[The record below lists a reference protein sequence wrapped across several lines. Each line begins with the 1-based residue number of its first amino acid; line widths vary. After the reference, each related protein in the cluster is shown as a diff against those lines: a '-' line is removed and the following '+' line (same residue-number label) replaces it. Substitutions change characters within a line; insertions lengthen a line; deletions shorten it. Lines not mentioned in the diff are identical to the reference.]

1 MKIQSVFAAALLMA
15 APALASAQT
24 FTWLQDINIGGIEGL
39 PSGIVAVGGDAY
51 VAGFANRRIVKI
63 ANVTTSAPVST
74 NFAGTDDSD
83 DAVNGTDW
91 AANTGLVSIDHRA
104 GELMVA
110 GDTFGPLNDGMIY
123 HFNATT
129 GAFIRKQAPGL
140 DGGSGIRIAGAAYY
154 GPSNILAQF
163 QAGTNYF
170 QMNSTLT
177 SAGFYG
183 GPAPVNS
190 RDVAVDQVTGIAYIS
205 YNNGTTAGIHR
216 IIDGG
221 TAFDIAGNTNE
232 PAWYSTTMTL
242 AGGTLQGIGLGTI
255 GGTQYAFLALRDD
268 ADIHVVATTAAGT
281 AAGAAQVINA
291 TQLVRPADVSLATV
305 GPNQYLLVS
314 QYGGAGNIVS
324 VFGVNGAVLGTSVSD
339 WTSY

>member
-1 MKIQSVFAAALLMA
+1 
-15 APALASAQT
+15 
-24 FTWLQDINIGGIEGL
+24 
-39 PSGIVAVGGDAY
+39 
-51 VAGFANRRIVKI
+51 
-63 ANVTTSAPVST
+63 
-74 NFAGTDDSD
+74 
-83 DAVNGTDW
+83 
-91 AANTGLVSIDHRA
+91 
-104 GELMVA
+104 
-110 GDTFGPLNDGMIY
+110 
-123 HFNATT
+123 
-129 GAFIRKQAPGL
+129 
-140 DGGSGIRIAGAAYY
+140 
-154 GPSNILAQF
+154 
-163 QAGTNYF
+163 
-170 QMNSTLT
+170 MNSTLT
-177 SAGFYG
+177 SASFYG